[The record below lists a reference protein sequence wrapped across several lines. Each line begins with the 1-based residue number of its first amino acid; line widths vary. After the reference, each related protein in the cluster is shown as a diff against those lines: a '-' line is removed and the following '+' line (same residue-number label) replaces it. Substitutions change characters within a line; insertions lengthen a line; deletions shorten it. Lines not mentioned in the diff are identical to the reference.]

1 METVQLRAEL
11 FREMSPLL
19 DSDKMLSKMLLFVRT
34 LFDEQEAETKTHE
47 TKGYKM
53 KPVSP
58 EIEKWSGCASFTE
71 AEIASDPRLVAKRT
85 VATCQGF

>member
-19 DSDKMLSKMLLFVRT
+19 DSDKMLRKMLFFVRT
-34 LFDEQEAETKTHE
+34 LFSEQEIETGPRKA
-47 TKGYKM
+47 KGYKM

-71 AEIASDPRLVAKRT
+71 DEIAGDPRLKAILSRCLV
-85 VATCQGF
+85 